1 MNIIPFGEGCDRIRR
16 YVDSYLSGE
25 LLAETRNEVQR
36 HLENC
41 PSCASEVDA
50 RSRLKA
56 HLKTAVLSQQV
67 PAELAVNIREQL
79 RQPQSAKSATWTRWA
94 MAAAAAIVLSV
105 GIWAVRNDNAM
116 PDMADRRGQDVFIQK
131 VSQIVAVALQP
142 GLKDHIH
149 CSVFRK
155 YPANPPTLEQMTKSM
170 GPAYQGLVPI
180 VKAAIPDNYRIIM
193 AHQCGYAGRRY
204 VHLTMRDGAKLIS
217 LVIAR
222 KEPGESLQNQSPTK
236 LASGV
241 ALYQAAAQNY
251 EVAGF
256 ETEQFLAYVVSDL
269 NAKSNLQVA
278 SNLAPS
284 VRDFLVKAQ
293 S

>member
-1 MNIIPFGEGCDRIRR
+1 MKLIPFGEGCERFRGHL
-16 YVDSYLSGE
+16 DSYVSGE
-25 LLAETRNEVQR
+25 LLAGTRDEVLR
-36 HLENC
+36 HIENC
-41 PSCASEVDA
+41 PSCASQVDA

-56 HLKTAVLSQQV
+56 HLKTAVMGQQV

-79 RQPQSAKSATWTRWA
+79 RQPQSAKSAPWARWA

-105 GIWAVRNDNAM
+105 GIWSVRTHNAL
-116 PDMADRRGQDVFIQK
+116 PDLADRRGQEAFIQR
-131 VSQIVAVALQP
+131 VSRIVAVALQP

-155 YPANPPTLEQMTKSM
+155 YPANPPTLEQLTNNM

-222 KEPGESLQNQSPTK
+222 KEQGESLQSQSPTTR
-236 LASGV
+236 ASGV
-241 ALYQAAAQNY
+241 ALYQAAAQNF

-256 ETEQFLAYVVSDL
+256 ETDLFLAYVVSDL
-269 NAKSNLQVA
+269 SAKNNLQVA
-278 SNLAPS
+278 STLAPT
-284 VRDFLVKAQ
+284 VRDFLAKAQ